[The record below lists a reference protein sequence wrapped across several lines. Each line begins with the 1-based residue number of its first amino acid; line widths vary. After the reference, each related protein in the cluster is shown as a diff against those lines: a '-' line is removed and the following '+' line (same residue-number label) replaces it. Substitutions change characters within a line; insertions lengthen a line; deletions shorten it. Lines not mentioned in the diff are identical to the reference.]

1 MSPKVSIIITTR
13 NRAEHLRQTL
23 ESFRG
28 LVVPKELPAELLIV
42 DNASTDGTADVIK
55 STRLWQMPVRYLYE
69 PKPGQ
74 SNARNSGM
82 ANTTGEVIL
91 FTDDDVRMTE
101 NWIAGMT
108 EPIVFG
114 RGEAVVG
121 SVRIASHLERPWMG
135 RKHRAFLASTSELD
149 MAAPPQLIGAN
160 MGFARRVLDKVPG
173 FDPELGPG
181 AMGFGDETL
190 FSWQLKRAGFRLVG
204 VSAVLL
210 EHHFDPSRL
219 LRRAFLESA
228 VKMGR
233 SAVYLDHHW
242 RHATP
247 SDFLRRRLRAAWKLL
262 LYRATNPAAAKDQ
275 EGCDE
280 AEIKLVTSVAQHR
293 QWRVE
298 RKRRRN
304 YEQFGLVRLA
314 FGNPRP
320 DFFIGS
326 QKPDDQA
333 TVKCADPSSRP
344 ESQPNR

>member
-23 ESFRG
+23 ESLGRMH
-28 LVVPKELPAELLIV
+28 VPVDLPAELLVV
-42 DNASTDGTADVIK
+42 DNASTDDTVEVVK
-55 STRLWQMPVRYLYE
+55 HCKLPSLPVRYLYE
-69 PKPGQ
+69 PRLGQ

-82 ANTTGEVIL
+82 AHTTGDVIL
-91 FTDDDVRMTE
+91 FTDDDVRVPE
-101 NWIAGMT
+101 HWIARMA
-108 EPIVFG
+108 EPIVSG

-135 RKHRAFLASTSELD
+135 RKHRAFLASTTELD
-149 MAAPPQLIGAN
+149 MAAPPQMIGAN
-160 MGFARRVLDKVPG
+160 MGFTRRVLDKVPG

-181 AMGFGDETL
+181 ARGFCDETL
-190 FSWQLKRAGFRLVG
+190 FSWQLKQAGFRLVG
-204 VSAVLL
+204 VPAVLL

-247 SDFLRRRLRAAWKLL
+247 SDFLRRRLRAAWKFL
-262 LYRATNPAAAKDQ
+262 LYRATNPVAAKDQ

-298 RKRRRN
+298 RTRRRN
-304 YEQFGLVRLA
+304 YEQFGLVKLA
-314 FGNPRP
+314 FGDPRP
-320 DFFIGS
+320 DSFIGA

-333 TVKCADPSSRP
+333 TVMCGGQSNRP
-344 ESQPNR
+344 ASQPNR